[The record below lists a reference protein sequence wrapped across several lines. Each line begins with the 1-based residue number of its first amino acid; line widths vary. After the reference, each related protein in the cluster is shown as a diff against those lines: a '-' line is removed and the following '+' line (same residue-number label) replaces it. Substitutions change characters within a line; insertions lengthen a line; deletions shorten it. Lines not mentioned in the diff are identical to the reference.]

1 VADFSWLRLKGALAW
16 WLWGAVHILFL
27 VGARSRLLVAV
38 QWFWAYLTFQRSTR
52 LITGGEAV
60 H

>member
-1 VADFSWLRLKGALAW
+1 MNLHTGA
-16 WLWGAVHILFL
+16 GFILTTLF
-27 VGARSRLLVAV
+27 VGLTAVAV

-52 LITGGEAV
+52 LITGGEAM